1 MILWS
6 GLVILEM
13 MLKNLTYE
21 IFNKEILIMGFGR
34 IGKILIK
41 RCLGFDMV

>member
-1 MILWS
+1 MVRS
-6 GLVILEM
+6 GDFRNDAKKL
-13 MLKNLTYE
+13 LTYE

-41 RCLGFDMV
+41 RCLVLI